1 MLAETHGFEWVN
13 QNVRIC
19 PISNAMDIIGKKF
32 AVLILRNM
40 MVYKQTRFNQFLNSI
55 DGMNPRTLA
64 ARLIELERNGLIERK
79 VYAEVPPRVEYSLTK
94 KGQALKPVLDQL
106 AAFSVKHYPE
116 RVFVRQSNLHSAAGR
131 IP

>member
-1 MLAETHGFEWVN
+1 MLAETHGIEWVS
-13 QNVRIC
+13 QNIKRC

-32 AVLILRNM
+32 TVLILRNM

-64 ARLIELERNGLIERK
+64 ARLRDLERNGLIERR
-79 VYAEVPPRVEYSLTK
+79 VYAEVPLKVEYSLTER
-94 KGQALKPVLDQL
+94 GLALRPVLEQL

-116 RVFVRQSNLHSAAGR
+116 RVFMQ
-131 IP
+131 

>member
-1 MLAETHGFEWVN
+1 MLAETHGIEWVGK
-13 QNVRIC
+13 NVRKC

-40 MVYKQTRFNQFLNSI
+40 MVYNQTRFNQFLNSI

-64 ARLIELERNGLIERK
+64 ARLRELERNGLIERT
-79 VYAEVPPRVEYSLTK
+79 VYAEVPPRVEYSLTE
-94 KGQALKPVLDQL
+94 KGLALRPVLEQL

-116 RVFVRQSNLHSAAGR
+116 RVFK
-131 IP
+131 